1 MTTLQKNIF
10 VVAMSVSFLCC
21 KKEDEASSTVQQNN
35 APVPENYKKIYGAIS
50 ITSDGNFVY
59 IKANGLPD
67 HKSVYYNSSNAL
79 YESFS
84 GTTFKGTNFSKNPN
98 SISSQSYTFKIPVT
112 PAEAATKS
120 ATPLGP
126 IGIA

>member
-1 MTTLQKNIF
+1 MTTLQKTLF
-10 VVAMSVSFLCC
+10 LVALAVLFLCC
-21 KKEDEASSTVQQNN
+21 KKEEEASNPVQQNN
-35 APVPENYKKIYGAIS
+35 APVPDSYKKIYGAIS

-79 YESFS
+79 YEGFS
-84 GTTFKGTNFSKNPN
+84 GATFKGTNFSKNPN

-120 ATPLGP
+120 ATP
-126 IGIA
+126 